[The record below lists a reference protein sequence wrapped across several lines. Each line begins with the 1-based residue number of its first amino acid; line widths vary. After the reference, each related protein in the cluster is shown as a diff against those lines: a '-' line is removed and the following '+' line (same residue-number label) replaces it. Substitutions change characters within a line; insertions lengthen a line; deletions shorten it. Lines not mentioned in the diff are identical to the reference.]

1 MQVLT
6 FGESLE
12 PVTLARM
19 LAVGGSYQ
27 ELSGTTPLVDPN
39 TVFRIWRKGKS
50 YILKVYGSD
59 SRERREHHALNA
71 LAEVR
76 QLPQIADRGVHDGT
90 HWIMFEDAGRWN
102 LQTLPENPGLAREAG
117 AILAEVHQVDSRPL
131 SNLARGMDGEWIAVD
146 FKSSVKRLERYR
158 ARVGMSAAQIEAA
171 LELNP
176 PYASAP
182 VVAHTDPVARNFVVD
197 DDGDMTLIDWE
208 WATLAPPE
216 WDLTRLVWSAGMH
229 MGPSASESIEE
240 GYGRTIDG
248 TQMDRWIVYHAA
260 QTLVRYAERNLSAR
274 PGDVPDNLVAEF
286 DRAVLG
292 ASA

>member
-1 MQVLT
+1 
-6 FGESLE
+6 
-12 PVTLARM
+12 M
-19 LAVGGSYQ
+19 LAVGGTYQ
-27 ELSGTTPLVDPN
+27 ELSASTPGVNPN
-39 TVFRIWRKGKS
+39 SVFRIWRKGVS
-50 YILKVYGSD
+50 YVLKVYGSD

-71 LAEVR
+71 LAQVAH
-76 QLPQIADRGVHDGT
+76 LPKIADRGVHDGT

-102 LQTLPENPGLAREAG
+102 LQSLPENPGLAREAG
-117 AILAEVHQVDSRPL
+117 AILAQVHEVDQRPL
-131 SNLARGMDGEWIAVD
+131 SNLARGMDGEWIAGD
-146 FKSSVKRLERYR
+146 FQSSIKRLDRYR
-158 ARVGMSAAQIEAA
+158 SRVGVSQVQVEAA
-171 LELNP
+171 LALKP
-176 PYASAP
+176 PYAGTP

-197 DDGDMTLIDWE
+197 DHGDMTLIDWE

-216 WDLTRLVWSAGMH
+216 WDLSLLMWSAGMH
-229 MGPSASESIEE
+229 MGPSAAESVVD

-260 QTLVRYAERNLSAR
+260 QTLVRYAERNMSAR